1 MDYERRGGRG
11 DRMGRYGKEC
21 DDHDYRDMDYRGYGQ
36 ENRLNSSLTNVRQH
50 KPDSSFEG
58 VRDFASGN
66 FSNNRPGF
74 RQKGNHGS
82 ENSQLGKSL
91 LQSPPNENIHSRY
104 QQDDNAHRRDM
115 QTFRSGQKVY
125 LDEQTPDEGEEN
137 EDNTWGRVRGRHNS
151 QGEYS
156 AEWRAEEDKHIR
168 HSAHKEGFPDQSQ
181 PARDKI
187 RDGSIHHALEMSH
200 EEPEPRDQ
208 DYRSDTEQVQ
218 KPSNIVMLRMLP
230 PDATVNEIRARLQEQ
245 GIQPREVRLMRN
257 KSSGKKALLRGLL
270 CTPD

>member
-11 DRMGRYGKEC
+11 DRMGRYRKES

-36 ENRLNSSLTNVRQH
+36 GNRLKSGLTNARQNE
-50 KPDSSFEG
+50 PDGSFAG
-58 VRDFASGN
+58 MRDFSSGN

-91 LQSPPNENIHSRY
+91 LQSPPHDNLHSRF
-104 QQDDNAHRRDM
+104 QQDDNDYEFEPEIDAHRRGM
-115 QTFRSGQKVY
+115 QTFRSRQKVY
-125 LDEQTPDEGEEN
+125 LDEQTPDEGEKN
-137 EDNTWGRVRGRHNS
+137 EENTWGRVRGRHNS

-168 HSAHKEGFPDQSQ
+168 HSAHRQGFPDQAQ
-181 PARDKI
+181 PARDKL
-187 RDGSIHHALEMSH
+187 REASFHHALDMSQ

-208 DYRSDTEQVQ
+208 DYRSDTEQAQ

-230 PDATVNEIRARLQEQ
+230 PNATVNEIRARLQEQ
-245 GIQPREVRLMRN
+245 GIQAREVRLMRN
-257 KSSGKKALLRGLL
+257 KSS
-270 CTPD
+270 